1 MLMPGITV
9 GEGAIIAAGSV
20 VTKDVPPYAI
30 VGGNPAKLIRYRFSD
45 ADIVRVLA
53 LNIYSRSEAEI
64 EKIKLLLS
72 SNDLNALERA
82 LV

>member
-1 MLMPGITV
+1 MKEKHWSKTEL
-9 GEGAIIAAGSV
+9 
-20 VTKDVPPYAI
+20 KDVPPYAI

-45 ADIVRVLA
+45 ADIVRILA
-53 LNIYSRSEAEI
+53 LNIYSRPEAEI

-72 SNDLNALERA
+72 SNDLDALERV

>member
-30 VGGNPAKLIRYRFSD
+30 VGGNPAKLIRYRFSA
-45 ADIVRVLA
+45 ADIVRILA
-53 LNIYSRSEAEI
+53 LNIYGRSEAEI

-82 LV
+82 LN